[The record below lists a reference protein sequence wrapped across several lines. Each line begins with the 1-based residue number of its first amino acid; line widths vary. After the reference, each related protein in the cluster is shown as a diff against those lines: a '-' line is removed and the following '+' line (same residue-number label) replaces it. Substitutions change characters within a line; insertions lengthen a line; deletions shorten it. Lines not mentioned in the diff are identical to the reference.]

1 MVRNSGLGH
10 YYIYLTSLDNIF
22 TARSSDLEMDEVCG
36 GKSKEQPAKANCSSP
51 RGNRRKYNVVYSI
64 DGKFSF
70 IQ

>member
-10 YYIYLTSLDNIF
+10 YYICLTRSDDIF
-22 TARSSDLEMDEVCG
+22 TARSSDLEMNEVCG
-36 GKSKEQPAKANCSSP
+36 TKSKEQPAKANCSSP
-51 RGNRRKYNVVYSI
+51 RGNWRKYNVAYII